1 MSVHSSS
8 FVADRLSLPDALA
21 RWPKRLRKSPGN
33 SRPYLDGNVTS
44 HQLRNRHLRP
54 CHHMQPI
61 LDHIAA
67 IVRPGLRNYA
77 TAEKAL
83 TDAQLANDAVAIA
96 DARREVILAARQAVD
111 GLHHLADFVF
121 NEPSPALPKF
131 RDLEAVRRTVEAK
144 CIFLRE
150 PGVPVKDVTLLRDV
164 AVAFKHHRP
173 TSWFGRSLDRHRT
186 RGRGLWRRSLRR
198 RQIRRC
204 GAGHGHDGKRRQAS
218 TIIDPSECV
227 RRLDGLPSAATAA
240 NQRVLGPGCRNRR
253 LQPRSRKPMNVNRFV
268 GRSDARYA

>member
-173 TSWFGRSLDRHRT
+173 T
-186 RGRGLWRRSLRR
+186 RGSVG
-198 RQIRRC
+198 
-204 GAGHGHDGKRRQAS
+204 AS
-218 TIIDPSECV
+218 TDIVPEGV
-227 RRLDGLPSAATAA
+227 GFGAARFGEGKFDGVEQVMATTENGDKRALSSILQNVFDAWMVCLQQPLLPI
-240 NQRVLGPGCRNRR
+240 NE
-253 LQPRSRKPMNVNRFV
+253 F
-268 GRSDARYA
+268 